1 MGSDFAYTNY
11 PEDWVRTTLGEMIR
25 QSKGSIQ
32 TGPFGSQLH
41 AADYVEIG
49 IPSVMPKNISI
60 EGIVEQDIA
69 RITQEDAD
77 RLKKYLLEEG
87 DIIYSRRG
95 DVEKCALVKQHE
107 TGWLCGTGC
116 LRVRLG
122 NESHVTPEFLHAYLS
137 TPAIREWVSRNAI
150 GATMPNLNTTILS
163 DIPVILPNSSSIQLI
178 GNIWHEINQ
187 KITLNRQINQTLE
200 QMAQTLFKSWFV
212 DFDPVIDN
220 ALDAG
225 NDIPDTLQERA
236 EQRRLLR
243 AKADFK
249 PLPAETRALF
259 PSEFEETELGW
270 VPKGWDISTTGDE
283 FEVKGGS
290 TPSTA
295 NPEFWD
301 EGTIHWTSP
310 KDLSDIDTKILL
322 DTSRKITEAGLKKIT
337 SGLLPENTVLMSS
350 RAPVGYLALAKI
362 PVAINQGYIAI
373 PSAKNF
379 TAEYIIQ
386 WLDSNMDQI
395 KGMAGGTTFAE
406 ISKSTFK
413 TIEILVP
420 TKPVIVEFTKMAKA
434 TFDKITSNVKESSY
448 LSNIRDSLLPK
459 LISGELALDDLPE
472 DVAEA
477 AEAL

>member
-1 MGSDFAYTNY
+1 
-11 PEDWVRTTLGEMIR
+11 MIR

-187 KITLNRQINQTLE
+187 KISLNRQINQTLE
-200 QMAQTLFKSWFV
+200 HMAQTMFKSWFV

-225 NDIPDTLQERA
+225 NEIPEPLQARA
-236 EQRRLLR
+236 ELR
-243 AKADFK
+243 QKVRASQDFQ
-249 PLPAETRALF
+249 PLPAEVRALF
-259 PSEFEETELGW
+259 PAEFEESELGW
-270 VPKGWDISTTGDE
+270 MPKGWEVQALFDLAE
-283 FEVKGGS
+283 FINGAAYKAFNPNTIKMGKPIIKIAELKSGI
-290 TPSTA
+290 TESTA
-295 NPEFWD
+295 Y
-301 EGTIHWTSP
+301 
-310 KDLSDIDTKILL
+310 SDIDMPSKYLLQDSDILFSWSGNP
-322 DTSRKITEAGLKKIT
+322 DTSIDTFVWSLGEAWLNQHIFKVVPKNIKHRSYVLMTLKYLKPTFTAIARDKQTTGLGHVTVKDLKEL
-337 SGLLPENTVLMSS
+337 LLPIPASVTIETTGNLFNS
-350 RAPVGYLALAKI
+350 YL
-362 PVAINQGYIAI
+362 
-373 PSAKNF
+373 
-379 TAEYIIQ
+379 
-386 WLDSNMDQI
+386 DQI
-395 KGMAGGTTFAE
+395 FGLTKQIQNL
-406 ISKSTFK
+406 IS
-413 TIEILVP
+413 L
-420 TKPVIVEFTKMAKA
+420 
-434 TFDKITSNVKESSY
+434 
-448 LSNIRDSLLPK
+448 RDALLPK
-459 LISGELALDDLPE
+459 LISGELALDDLPA

-477 AEAL
+477 AEAV